1 VPDSSLAEK
10 AMVSRKEHLDYLQLN
25 WSSSG
30 WMGLRDEMERQHRQ
44 HAVEEVLE
52 KLCPPP
58 SVQHLWI
65 EGYFGRMLPNWMTV
79 PATGAFKSLTMLE
92 LVDMP
97 CCTRLPDG
105 LCRLPSL
112 KALDIRDAPTIKS
125 VGSEFQASSSSFPN
139 LTTLNLEGL
148 SEWEQWEWE
157 DVMTAHVM
165 AMPSLEGLEI
175 ENCKLSCLPP
185 GLASMKRHALRTLYL
200 YELSNLIAVENF
212 HSVVE
217 LEMFDCPKLWRIS
230 GLSNLHKICIVRCPK
245 LEVLD
250 GVPALDSLELED
262 GTMEALPG
270 YLPCVNPRFLELTC
284 SKELCESIIS
294 GGSSECDK
302 IRHIAKHD
310 INYIEDSDAAS
321 VVA

>member
-1 VPDSSLAEK
+1 
-10 AMVSRKEHLDYLQLN
+10 
-25 WSSSG
+25 
-30 WMGLRDEMERQHRQ
+30 
-44 HAVEEVLE
+44 
-52 KLCPPP
+52 
-58 SVQHLWI
+58 
-65 EGYFGRMLPNWMTV
+65 
-79 PATGAFKSLTMLE
+79 
-92 LVDMP
+92 
-97 CCTRLPDG
+97 
-105 LCRLPSL
+105 L

-125 VGSEFQASSSSFPN
+125 VGSEFQASSSSLTVAFPN